1 MQEDVFITLLFCVF
15 VELPESHEQCF
26 PPAAHDGD
34 PAHEQRVPGY
44 PSTKSAGVSARNEQ
58 RWVS

>member
-1 MQEDVFITLLFCVF
+1 MQEDVLNSFLFCVF
-15 VELPESHEQCF
+15 AELPESYEQCF
-26 PPAAHDGD
+26 PPAEDDGD
-34 PAHEQRVPGY
+34 PAHEQRMPGY